1 MTSHRNLQRTA
12 LAACLL
18 GVMVLFSFGVYSFT
32 IAIGYLAPQLR
43 LSSSEVGLL
52 GASPLLGQLPIAVLG
67 GMAVDRVGPLPVLAA
82 AAVAGVGLLVVAAN
96 SALQPAPLFAIGL
109 LIGLSISPLSAV
121 ATKLAVLHFP
131 FKQRG
136 LVTSIG
142 MAGITVGLFIQASLL
157 PRVLQLHGWRF
168 AFLLTAVLMSVVAAA
183 AGIGISLL
191 TRGRPP
197 QAAPAAVAV
206 AGRQPG
212 FWRAVSR
219 REVVNLNLVGFTF
232 GVMALTVLVFFIPFV
247 RTRLSLSL
255 VEAGNLLALTQLGG
269 SLARPTVGGF
279 SDLIG
284 RSLRY
289 PMFLV
294 IALVAAGMVFVF
306 TAIGPAL
313 PGFARA
319 AFFLLFGVVA
329 YGWVGLYY
337 ALFSQLVPA
346 QFAGSAAGLGST
358 SNQAGTAFGPLAVGS
373 LADFTGSLVFAI
385 QVAAALHA
393 LVVMVAL
400 AMLFKR
406 TRPIDQRRF
415 DHAG

>member
-1 MTSHRNLQRTA
+1 MA

-18 GVMVLFSFGVYSFT
+18 GVMVLFAFGLYTYT
-32 IAIGYLAPQLR
+32 IAIGYLAKELH
-43 LSSSEVGLL
+43 LSDATVGFL
-52 GASPLLGQLPIAVLG
+52 GASPLLGQLPIALIG
-67 GMAVDRVGPLPVLAA
+67 GMAVDRLGPVPVLTASAA
-82 AAVAGVGLLVVAAN
+82 AGVGLLVVAAY

-109 LIGLSISPLSAV
+109 LIGLSVSSLSAV
-121 ATKLAVLHFP
+121 ATKLAVIYFP
-131 FKQRG
+131 FKRRG
-136 LVTSIG
+136 LVTSLG
-142 MAGITVGLFIQASLL
+142 MAGITVGLFIDATLL
-157 PRVLQLHGWRF
+157 PRVLQSQGWKG
-168 AFLLTAVLMSVVAAA
+168 ALLLMAILMAGVAAAAA
-183 AGIGISLL
+183 AGIALL
-191 TRGRPP
+191 TRGLPRH
-197 QAAPAAVAV
+197 VT
-206 AGRQPG
+206 AGVTTTLGKQPG

-247 RTRLSLSL
+247 RSRLSLSL

-269 SLARPTVGGF
+269 SLARPTIGGL
-279 SDLIG
+279 SDLLG

-289 PMFLV
+289 PLFLL
-294 IALVAAGMVFVF
+294 IALVAAGMVFLF
-306 TAIGPAL
+306 TATGPAL
-313 PGFARA
+313 PGFARNT
-319 AFFLLFGVVA
+319 FFIVFGVVA

-373 LADFTGSLVFAI
+373 FADFTGSLAFAI
-385 QVAAALHA
+385 QAAAALHA
-393 LVVMVAL
+393 LVVLAAL

-406 TRPIDQRRF
+406 SPPVDQRRF